1 MIAFEPTEEQEL
13 IRETVREFAASEMRE
28 VERAADEAEEV
39 PEDFLEKS
47 WELGLV
53 NSAIPEPLGGGGFER
68 SPVTSALVLE
78 ELAFGSASL
87 AVCAMA
93 PSLFIHPLLDFGT
106 EEQQREYLP
115 LFTGSSYHVASLA
128 LHEPGFAFDA
138 TNLATVAQTKGEGF
152 TLSGRKRFIPM
163 GERASHFLVVAR
175 AGAREGLED
184 LEAFIVPADAKGVT
198 VEREKTL
205 GLRAA
210 PLASLDLDDVEVPAG
225 ARLGGQAGIDGR
237 RLVSMTRIASLA
249 LCVGLSRAVMEIAI
263 PYAKDRVAFGE
274 PIARKQTIAFM
285 LADMQIEVN
294 AMRHLVWK
302 GASLLENGLD
312 ATRSTQLAQT
322 YARRETIKIADD
334 GLQIFGGHGYIRDY
348 PLEMWYRNARTI
360 SVLEGAAAV

>member
-13 IRETVREFAASEMRE
+13 IRDTVREFAASEMRE
-28 VERAADEAEEV
+28 IERAADEAEDV
-39 PEDFLEKS
+39 PEEFLEKT

-53 NSAIPEPLGGGGFER
+53 NASIPEPLGGGGFER

-106 EEQQREYLP
+106 QEQQGEYLP
-115 LFTGSSYHVASLA
+115 LFTGASYHAASLA
-128 LHEPGFAFDA
+128 LHETSFAFDA
-138 TNLATVAQTKGEGF
+138 VNLATVAQPKGEGF
-152 TLSGRKRFIPM
+152 TLTGRKRFVPM

-175 AGAREGLED
+175 AGAREGLDD
-184 LEAFIVPADAKGVT
+184 LAGFIVPADAKGVT

-210 PLASLDLDDVEVPAG
+210 PLASVDLDNVQVPAT
-225 ARLGGQAGIDGR
+225 AQLGGQAGIDGR
-237 RLVSMTRIASLA
+237 RLVNMTRLASLA
-249 LCVGLSRAVMEIAI
+249 LCVGLSRAVLEIAI

-274 PIARKQTIAFM
+274 PIARKQAIAFK
-285 LADMQIEVN
+285 LADMQIEVSS
-294 AMRHLVWK
+294 MRHMVWK
-302 GASLLENGLD
+302 GASQLEQGLD
-312 ATRSTQLAQT
+312 ATRQTQLAQT
-322 YARRETIKIADD
+322 YAKRETMKIADD